1 MKLRHL
7 STISIL
13 IVLLVSGCIQEQ
25 NQQENPTETQT
36 LNCPSSCNDKNPCTN
51 DFCSEQTNFKCM
63 HDEIIPCCGN
73 KICEDGENFL
83 ICNDCPKAKTT
94 TIKPSELA
102 LDLKDLP
109 DNYMIKENRPV
120 SKSEVNMSEA
130 PNISKE
136 LMDWDEGYLASF
148 IKEDSFNAIGQ
159 RIYIYSST
167 ENIAKTDFSQAVFL
181 MEENSLNTYEEI
193 PCDIGDKCTS
203 WKITI
208 TTNDR
213 GDKATVYTLLFIKM
227 NVYEEIFVF
236 HLDYELLVDLAKKA
250 EAKIK

>member
-51 DFCSEQTNFKCM
+51 DFCSEQTNFRCM

-94 TIKPSELA
+94 AMKPSELA
-102 LDLKDLP
+102 LDLKDIP
-109 DNYMIKENRPV
+109 DNYIIKERRHI
-120 SKSEVNMSEA
+120 SKSEVNVSEA
-130 PNISKE
+130 YNISKE
-136 LMDWDEGYLASF
+136 LMQWNEGYIASF
-148 IKEDSFNAIGQ
+148 TKEDSFNAIGQ
-159 RIYIYSST
+159 RIYIYPAT
-167 ENIAKTDFSQAVFL
+167 ENIAKMDFSQGIFL
-181 MEENSLNTYEEI
+181 MDENSLDTYEKI
-193 PCDIGDKCTS
+193 PCDIGDKCIS
-203 WKITI
+203 WKITYPI
-208 TTNDR
+208 EGEHKEVTTY
-213 GDKATVYTLLFIKM
+213 ALYFVKM
-227 NVYEEIFVF
+227 NVYEDIFVF
-236 HLDYELLVDLAKKA
+236 GLDYELLVDLAKKA